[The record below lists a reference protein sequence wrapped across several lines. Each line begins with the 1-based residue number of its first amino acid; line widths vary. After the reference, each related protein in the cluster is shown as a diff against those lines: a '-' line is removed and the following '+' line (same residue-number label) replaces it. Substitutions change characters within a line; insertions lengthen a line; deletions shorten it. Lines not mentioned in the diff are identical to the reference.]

1 MLRNVVAIGV
11 RLNRPPSEVMAWSV
25 DDYALL
31 VAHFQLEAQDQERQ
45 AAKGKAQQALAAM
58 PKPRPKRR

>member
-25 DDYALL
+25 DDYALI
-31 VAHFQLEAQDQERQ
+31 VAHFQLEAQDQERL
-45 AAKGKAQQALAAM
+45 AAKGKAKEALGSM
-58 PKPRPKRR
+58 PKPRRKR